1 METANKEKQNRA
13 KKRVEELKGFYRH
26 LAVYLVVNSVI
37 SIAKI
42 IQNVGNG
49 EAFTDALF
57 DFGTFAVWVFWGIGL
72 AFHAAKTFSYNPF
85 FNRDWEERQ
94 IRKFMEE
101 ERKETE
107 KFK

>member
-1 METANKEKQNRA
+1 METINKEKQNRA
-13 KKRVEELKGFYRH
+13 KKKVEELKGFYRH

-42 IQNVGNG
+42 IQNVGDG
-49 EAFTDALF
+49 EAFTDAFF
-57 DFGTFAVWVFWGIGL
+57 DFGTFTVWVFWGIGL